1 MEAAIVT
8 AAGTAAA
15 ETAVEATAAEA
26 MAVEMGMDTEMVVTM
41 AVDMA
46 APREEVTV
54 AAGAAVMAREPMMAI
69 PASDMATSMAAIN
82 PAKHGISSVNR
93 AGFAVTGLWKG
104 GEAAGTEGLQRL
116 HVVGQLEHQ
125 VRLAAY
131 GLTL

>member
-15 ETAVEATAAEA
+15 ETAVEATAAET
-26 MAVEMGMDTEMVVTM
+26 MAVEMGMDTEMVVTT
-41 AVDMA
+41 A

-54 AAGAAVMAREPMMAI
+54 AAGAAVMAREPMMVI
-69 PASDMATSMAAIN
+69 PTLGMATSMAAIN

-93 AGFAVTGLWKG
+93 AGFAVIGLWKG